1 MSVTPVS
8 SARTR
13 FDDEQ
18 PTNDKPATTQE
29 RTFDFS
35 GKAYA
40 AITLPHGL
48 LPSTTARPSLATIA
62 KDMSD
67 FQAKLSHFERDLSSP
82 GMREWLSKHVEA
94 SKTGFKI
101 GLKLGGIAF
110 AIAVLKEKAVA
121 AGFGIEVAD
130 KAFSASNSLM
140 GLVDD
145 VKTFARQLGE
155 ERGAAK
161 AAHPDVVRVGNDLLE
176 LMSSGAKLA
185 SDMRRLAGT

>member
-1 MSVTPVS
+1 MSITPVTS
-8 SARTR
+8 TRTR
-13 FDDEQ
+13 FDDVQ
-18 PTNDKPATTQE
+18 PTNDKPANTQE
-29 RTFDFS
+29 RTFDFA

-40 AITLPHGL
+40 AVTLPHGL
-48 LPSTTARPSLATIA
+48 LPATTRPSLATIA
-62 KDMSD
+62 KDMSE
-67 FQAKLSHFERDLSSP
+67 FQAKLSHFERDLASP

-94 SKTGFKI
+94 SKTGLKI

-121 AGFGIEVAD
+121 AGFGIEVAE

-145 VKTFARQLGE
+145 VKTFARQLNE
-155 ERGAAK
+155 ERGAAN
-161 AAHPDVVRVGNDLLE
+161 AAHPDVVRVENDLLE